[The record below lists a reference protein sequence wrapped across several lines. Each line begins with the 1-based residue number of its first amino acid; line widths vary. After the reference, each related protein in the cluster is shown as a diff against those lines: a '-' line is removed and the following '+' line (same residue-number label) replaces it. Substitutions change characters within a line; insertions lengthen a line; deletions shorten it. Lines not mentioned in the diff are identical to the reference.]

1 MNQRRDLEE
10 IARLFAIVK
19 GLRENNVT
27 VIYISHRLDEI
38 FELGDYVTVMRDG
51 KHIET
56 KPVAEIRGR
65 SELIRMMIGKTV
77 FEQYTPREEE
87 CPDTIL
93 EVEASLQPQVERRFL

>member
-1 MNQRRDLEE
+1 MSQRRDLRGE

-19 GLRENNVT
+19 SLRENNVT

-56 KPVAEIRGR
+56 KPVQR
-65 SELIRMMIGKTV
+65 SGPAR
-77 FEQYTPREEE
+77 
-87 CPDTIL
+87 
-93 EVEASLQPQVERRFL
+93 S